1 MNEHSLSVLL
11 WTAVT
16 IGFLHT
22 AIGVDHSL
30 PFIVLGRAQRWSY
43 TKLVRITALC
53 GLGHVASSVVLG
65 IVGIAFGIGVER
77 LRIVEGRRGAVS
89 AWLLIGFGLAY
100 MCWAIVQRLRE
111 HRHAHPHV
119 HTDGTRHEHDHTAS
133 GEHLHPHLAVARKR
147 VTLWTLFVIFA
158 FGPCEALIPLLMIPA
173 IAHAWWAAAMV
184 TAAFAL
190 TTIVTMLVIVT
201 LGWLGLS
208 VPASQRLERHAHVL
222 AGASIA
228 GAGIAVKLFGI

>member
-11 WTAVT
+11 WTAVS

-43 TKLVRITALC
+43 GKLLRVTALC
-53 GLGHVASSVVLG
+53 GLGHVGSSIALGALG
-65 IVGIAFGIGVER
+65 IALGIGVER
-77 LRIVEGRRGAVS
+77 LEIVESKRGAVS

-100 MCWAIVQRLRE
+100 MCWAFYQKLRS
-111 HRHAHPHV
+111 RPHAHAHV
-119 HTDGTRHEHDHTAS
+119 HADGTLHDHGHTAT
-133 GEHLHPHLAVARKR
+133 GEHLHPHQTRKL
-147 VTLWTLFVIFA
+147 VTLWSLFVIFV

-173 IAHAWWAAAMV
+173 MTHAWWAAAMV
-184 TAAFAL
+184 TAAFSL
-190 TTIVTMLVIVT
+190 TTIATMLVIVS

-228 GAGIAVKLFGI
+228 GAGLAVKLFGI